1 MDRLRDIRGL
11 SGRLCVG
18 DCRRKSSSAEI
29 KAGMVAAGAI
39 WILTAIAYVSQNQ
52 SHAVA
57 EILRNNRL
65 EYAELMLFLFS
76 TMTFINTMSERNIFE
91 ALRARLVSLGLS
103 LRAVFCLT
111 GMLAFFS
118 SSALDD
124 EGTIMDRSGRGEGKA
139 YPLSLRF
146 FIGPPCLYNVCEQ
159 LFL

>member
-29 KAGMVAAGAI
+29 KAGVVAAGAI

-52 SHAVA
+52 SHAAA

-76 TMTFINTMSERNIFE
+76 TMTFINTMSERHIFE
-91 ALRARLVSLGLS
+91 DLRARLVSLGLS

-159 LFL
+159 LVL

>member
-29 KAGMVAAGAI
+29 KAGVVAAGAI

-124 EGTIMDRSGRGEGKA
+124 E
-139 YPLSLRF
+139 
-146 FIGPPCLYNVCEQ
+146 
-159 LFL
+159 

>member
-29 KAGMVAAGAI
+29 KAGVVAAGAI

-91 ALRARLVSLGLS
+91 ALRARLVSLGRS

-124 EGTIMDRSGRGEGKA
+124 E
-139 YPLSLRF
+139 
-146 FIGPPCLYNVCEQ
+146 
-159 LFL
+159 

>member
-1 MDRLRDIRGL
+1 MTFAVFLAASVLVIVEESL
-11 SGRLCVG
+11 HL
-18 DCRRKSSSAEI
+18 RKS
-29 KAGMVAAGAI
+29 KPVMVAAGAI
-39 WILTAIAYVSQNQ
+39 WILTAIVYVSQNQ

-57 EILRNNRL
+57 EILRHNRL

-76 TMTFINTMSERNIFE
+76 TMTFINTMSERHIFE

-139 YPLSLRF
+139 SPLSLRF

>member
-29 KAGMVAAGAI
+29 KAGVVAAGAI
-39 WILTAIAYVSQNQ
+39 WILTAIAYVSQHQ

-57 EILRNNRL
+57 EILRHNRL

>member
-1 MDRLRDIRGL
+1 MRLMDRLRDIRGL

-29 KAGMVAAGAI
+29 KAGVVAAGAI

-91 ALRARLVSLGLS
+91 ALRARLVSLGRS

-124 EGTIMDRSGRGEGKA
+124 E
-139 YPLSLRF
+139 
-146 FIGPPCLYNVCEQ
+146 
-159 LFL
+159 